1 MVDLR
6 TEIAGVALRNPT
18 MLASGFLDETGGSM
32 GRVYQAGAGA
42 VVTKSVGPQPREG
55 YPNPT
60 IVELDAGLLN
70 AVGLPN
76 PGVIEYEHEVK
87 RAHAAGAVVIGSVFG
102 KDAEEYAAVAAK
114 MSTYGVKAIELNL
127 SCPHAKGLGTEI
139 AQDASAVRDFTRT
152 VKDVVDVPVFPKLSP
167 NVQDIATFAMAAED
181 GGADGIGVSNTMTT
195 MTYRFRADLGGQ
207 PGQFLMVWIP
217 RYDELPMALSYLG
230 AVKGITVRDYGDA
243 THALAAFTAGDRIGV
258 RGPYGNVFRLEGQSV
273 LAVGGGSGMASMIA
287 AIEAFSQQG
296 ARVVT
301 AAGAKNAKELL
312 FVERANAAGEVH
324 IATDDGSRGF
334 HGFVPA
340 LADKLLAREPFQQ
353 VLTCG
358 PEKMMYA
365 VVDLARK
372 RGVPIQASLER
383 YMKCGIGICDACSL
397 DDKLLCVDGSIFTG
411 EQLAGSEDFGHFRR
425 DKSGRRIPA

>member
-76 PGVIEYEHEVK
+76 PGVIEYEHEIK

-167 NVQDIATFAMAAED
+167 NVQDIATFAMAAEE
-181 GGADGIGVSNTMTT
+181 GGADGIVAINTMKAMAITPELK
-195 MTYRFRADLGGQ
+195 MPSLANKYGG
-207 PGQFLMVWIP
+207 
-217 RYDELPMALSYLG
+217 LS
-230 AVKGITVRDYGDA
+230 
-243 THALAAFTAGDRIGV
+243 
-258 RGPYGNVFRLEGQSV
+258 GP
-273 LAVGGGSGMASMIA
+273 
-287 AIEAFSQQG
+287 
-296 ARVVT
+296 
-301 AAGAKNAKELL
+301 
-312 FVERANAAGEVH
+312 
-324 IATDDGSRGF
+324 
-334 HGFVPA
+334 P
-340 LADKLLAREPFQQ
+340 
-353 VLTCG
+353 
-358 PEKMMYA
+358 
-365 VVDLARK
+365 
-372 RGVPIQASLER
+372 
-383 YMKCGIGICDACSL
+383 
-397 DDKLLCVDGSIFTG
+397 
-411 EQLAGSEDFGHFRR
+411 
-425 DKSGRRIPA
+425 SGRSACEPCTTSARRSMFP